1 MHIRRTRFGVGLV
14 AVAVLGLTAAGTAT
28 SSMASVKSATTVSYF
43 QLVNHDG
50 KCLDAEGGSA
60 TGRVQQWGCNG
71 NLWQYW
77 SFTPSGHFS
86 GTLIKNMWT
95 GQCLADS
102 GNSPGSE
109 VVQRSCDGSSI
120 AQNWYSEH
128 IGGGNWDQY
137 ESAQNTGGCN
147 VTAEEACDMHPSGG
161 SSQDGKGIYA
171 QFPSDQ
177 SYLWELGKQF

>member
-1 MHIRRTRFGVGLV
+1 MHIRRRRFGVGLA
-14 AVAVLGLTAAGTAT
+14 AVALLGLAAAGTAT

-43 QLVNHDG
+43 QIVNHDG

-77 SFTPSGHFS
+77 AVLTSGHFS
-86 GTLIKNMWT
+86 GLLIKNMWT

-102 GNSPGSE
+102 GNSPGSA
-109 VVQRSCDGSSI
+109 VVQRTCNSSSI
-120 AQNWYSEH
+120 AQNWYAEH
-128 IGGGNWDQY
+128 TTGNWDQY

-171 QFPSDQ
+171 QFPNDQ
-177 SYLWELGKQF
+177 SYLWELGAQF